1 MSPPPDRPAG
11 SPPRPPSKGPAPK
24 GPQNPA
30 SGPHRPPA
38 TPSLGGKRPAG
49 AGPPPPK
56 GPAPK
61 GPAPKGPPPKGA
73 APPQGSSGQ
82 KGTGR
87 PAQGR
92 PPVQAPAPKAFEIR
106 RGRADKEGGVDVE
119 EDGERPLGP
128 VVLPRSITQEAEE
141 ESLKGR
147 FGVEKLPEVGQRN
160 TLVTVADSAG
170 QSGPERT
177 AGGKLRLVLVLVVVV
192 AVVAVALKAMKI
204 IP

>member
-11 SPPRPPSKGPAPK
+11 SAPRPPSKGPPPK

-49 AGPPPPK
+49 P

-61 GPAPKGPPPKGA
+61 GPAGPPPKAPAAGPPPKG
-73 APPQGSSGQ
+73 PPQKG
-82 KGTGR
+82 GTGR
-87 PAQGR
+87 PAAGR

-106 RGRADKEGGVDVE
+106 RGRADKEGGADVA
-119 EDGERPLGP
+119 EDDRPLGP

-147 FGVEKLPEVGQRN
+147 FGVERLPEVTQRN

>member
-11 SPPRPPSKGPAPK
+11 SAPRPPSKGPPPK

-49 AGPPPPK
+49 
-56 GPAPK
+56 PAPK
-61 GPAPKGPPPKGA
+61 GPAAAGSPPKAPAAGPPPKG
-73 APPQGSSGQ
+73 PPQKG
-82 KGTGR
+82 GTGR
-87 PAQGR
+87 PAAGR

-106 RGRADKEGGVDVE
+106 RGRADKEGGVDVS
-119 EDGERPLGP
+119 EDDRPLGP

-147 FGVEKLPEVGQRN
+147 FGVEKLPEVAQRN